1 MRNRS
6 LLALALCLPLVLA
19 ATPEASASFPGHDG
33 LIVYSAEGDLWVV
46 RADGTGR
53 RQLTS
58 GPADDGFVAWS
69 PDGKRIV
76 FRRDGWIHTMKANG
90 RRIRNTHVE
99 GTDPRWYPDGTKIV
113 FWDQFGV
120 STIRPNGTGRRLIL
134 ENVFTDDFAH
144 VFRTPS
150 YSVEGYLEATEFEAV
165 RNESGEL
172 VQTLADIRVEA
183 PPPRYDCLFVPDNA
197 EWSPDGRKLAVVGIA
212 GQLCLT
218 DGVSGPDFPSAG
230 AFDVEWSPEGDRL
243 ALGQGQIVD
252 LDGNVLVDDLFSSRI
267 HDVAWQP
274 RCTVEGTAGHDVLTG
289 TDGDDVIC
297 GLGGDDTLFGLG
309 GADVV
314 YGGSGD
320 DYLAGGP
327 GDDLLYGGFNADRL
341 FGRGGADF
349 VSAGPGSDVR
359 CNGGSGIDRSEGCEV
374 SARIP

>member
-1 MRNRS
+1 MS
-6 LLALALCLPLVLA
+6 A
-19 ATPEASASFPGHDG
+19 PETSASFPGNDG
-33 LIVYSAEGDLWVV
+33 LIIYSAEGDLWVV

-58 GPADDGFVAWS
+58 GSADDGYVSWS
-69 PDGKRIV
+69 ADGKRIV

-90 RRIRNTHVE
+90 RRIRNTGVE
-99 GTDPRWYPDGTKIV
+99 GTDPRWYPDGTRIV

-120 STIRPNGTGRRLIL
+120 WTMRPNGTGRRLIF
-134 ENVFTDDFAH
+134 ENSFAENFAH

-150 YSVEGYLEATEFEAV
+150 YSVEGYLAVSEFEH
-165 RNESGEL
+165 EL
-172 VQTLADIRVEA
+172 EGSFEDILVEA
-183 PPPRYDCLFVPDNA
+183 PPPLNDCGFPPDRA
-197 EWSPDGRKLAVVGIA
+197 EWSPDGQMLAIIGFA

-218 DGVSGPDFPSAG
+218 DGITGPIFPPAG
-230 AFDVEWSPEGDRL
+230 AFDVAWSPEGDRL
-243 ALGQGQIVD
+243 ALGHGQIVD
-252 LDGNVLVDDLFSSRI
+252 LEGKVLVDDLFSSRI
-267 HDVAWQP
+267 QDISWQP
-274 RCTVEGTAGHDVLTG
+274 RCTVEGTAGDDVLTG
-289 TDGDDVIC
+289 TEGDDVIC

-314 YGGSGD
+314 YGGSGN
-320 DYLAGGP
+320 DYLEGGP
-327 GDDLLYGGFNADRL
+327 GADLLYGGFNADRL